1 MTTASTE
8 PTTERHVQLHDVLA
22 PEIRGRLAEWARSA
36 VERLGSDPSWYGTAT
51 SASPDPLDLDHEL
64 RTAVAD
70 AIVGLVPLVRRE
82 LGVPRFPLGSIEFVV
97 CVHHPEGTVHG
108 PPGRADDPGE
118 RHIDFVYQL
127 DPASPFGGVAAA
139 ANSIVFFPSAVH
151 HEISRVNDPDS
162 AAALV
167 TLRGWIT
174 STERPAPSTSA
185 VAFSVRRSQLQCR
198 YLPKLSASGFEI
210 RPTPTAVHELLRALL
225 DLRGGRRRPEHADPV
240 YHLADDNDVIDVSD
254 VAGDVLGALQP
265 LHERFAGVPLVP
277 TAMFGLRSYRAGA
290 RLAMHVDRIETH
302 IVSSVIQVAQD
313 VDEVWPL
320 QLDVDGRIE
329 EIVLNPGQMVHYEG
343 ASTMHGR
350 VTPLNGRSFTNVF
363 VHYRP
368 VDWDWTEAMIF
379 ERAAADG
386 S

>member
-1 MTTASTE
+1 MTVESTE
-8 PTTERHVQLHDVLA
+8 PTTLQHVQLHDVLA
-22 PEIRGRLAEWARSA
+22 PEVSGRLADWACSA
-36 VERLGSDPSWYGTAT
+36 VERLGADPSWYGTTA

-64 RTAVAD
+64 RTAVTD

-97 CVHHPEGTVHG
+97 CVHHPDGTVHG
-108 PPGRADDPGE
+108 PPGRADDAGE

-127 DPASPFGGVAAA
+127 DPASPFDGVTAA
-139 ANSIVFFPSAVH
+139 ANSIVFFPSSAH
-151 HEISRVNDPDS
+151 HEISGGRGPDAAGPRVT
-162 AAALV
+162 V
-167 TLRGWIT
+167 RGWIT
-174 STERPAPSTSA
+174 STERPGPSAST
-185 VAFSVRRSQLQCR
+185 VAFAARRAELQSR
-198 YLPKLSASGFEI
+198 YLPRLSAGGFEV
-210 RPTPTAVHELLRALL
+210 RPTPTSVHELLRALL
-225 DLRGGRRRPEHADPV
+225 DLRGGLRRPEHADPV
-240 YHLADDNDVIDVSD
+240 YHLADDNDLVDVSD
-254 VAGDVLGALQP
+254 VAADVLRALQP

-277 TAMFGLRSYRAGA
+277 TAMFGMRSYRAGA
-290 RLAMHVDRIETH
+290 RLAMHTDRIETH

-313 VDEVWPL
+313 VDEPWPL
-320 QLDVDGRIE
+320 QLDLDGRIH

-350 VTPLNGRSFTNVF
+350 PSPLVGRSFTNVF

-368 VDWDWTEAMIF
+368 VEWDWTEPMLF

>member
-1 MTTASTE
+1 MTETS
-8 PTTERHVQLHDVLA
+8 PQVHLHDVLT
-22 PEIRGRLAEWARSA
+22 PEVRDRLADWAHTA
-36 VERLGSDPSWYGTAT
+36 VARMGSDPSWYGTGG
-51 SASPDPLDLDHEL
+51 SASVDPLEPDHDL
-64 RTAVAD
+64 RTTVAD
-70 AIVGLVPLVRRE
+70 ALVGLVPLVRRE
-82 LGVPRFPLGSIEFVV
+82 LGVPHFPLGSIEFVV
-97 CVHHPEGTVHG
+97 CLQHPDGAFHG

-118 RHIDFVYQL
+118 RHIDFVYEL
-127 DPASPFGGVAAA
+127 D
-139 ANSIVFFPSAVH
+139 ANSIVFFPSSDH
-151 HEISRVNDPDS
+151 HEISRAADPDPNTVP
-162 AAALV
+162 V
-167 TLRGWIT
+167 TLRGWIS
-174 STERPAPSTSA
+174 STVRPAPSASTVTFA
-185 VAFSVRRSQLQCR
+185 ERRAALQCR
-198 YLPKLSASGFEI
+198 YLPRLSAGGFEV

-225 DLRGGRRRPEHADPV
+225 ELRGAFRQPELADRV

-254 VAGDVLGALQP
+254 VAADVLRALQP

-277 TAMFGLRSYRAGA
+277 TAMFGLRSYRSGA
-290 RLAMHVDRIETH
+290 RLAMHVDRVETH

-320 QLDVDGRIE
+320 QLEVDGRIH

-350 VTPLNGRSFTNVF
+350 VTPLVGRSFTNLF

-368 VDWDWTEAMIF
+368 VDWDWSESMLF